1 MSRYKILF
9 IAVIAFAAFFVTNQV
24 GATQPEIP
32 EPVKKEVSVPEP
44 VKVTPVDPDEISFF
58 VDVRFDE
65 SDDYFNQVHVLVK
78 PVPGL
83 KKKNH
88 ERFTWPEEIDW
99 KKPPKGEMHI
109 KEEITYKLDGES
121 DLVQVQL
128 WRLTKEKRPKW
139 KTPSDLQYRV
149 VSPRGPFNV
158 SMRTTDLPEEDVFA
172 IIIKPSQ
179 LNGKVIQIR

>member
-9 IAVIAFAAFFVTNQV
+9 VAVIAFAAFFVAAQLQ
-24 GATQPEIP
+24 ATQPEIP
-32 EPVKKEVSVPEP
+32 EPVKKEANIPEP
-44 VKVTPVDPDEISFF
+44 TKVTPLDPDEIRFN

-83 KKKNH
+83 KKKDH
-88 ERFTWPEEIDW
+88 VRFTWPEEIDW

-109 KEEITYKLDGES
+109 KEEITYKLGEEK
-121 DLVQVQL
+121 DRVQVQL

-139 KTPSDLQYRV
+139 KTPGDLQYRV
-149 VSPRGPFNV
+149 VSPSGPFNV
-158 SMRTTDLPEEDVFA
+158 SMRTTDLPGEGAFA
-172 IIIKPSQ
+172 IIVNPNE